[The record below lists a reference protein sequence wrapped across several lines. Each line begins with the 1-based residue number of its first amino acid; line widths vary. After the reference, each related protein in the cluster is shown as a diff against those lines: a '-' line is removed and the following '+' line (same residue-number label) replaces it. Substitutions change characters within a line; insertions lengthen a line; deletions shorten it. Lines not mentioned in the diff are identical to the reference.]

1 LLAAVD
7 DPLPRIDPG
16 KAMNRTEQKK
26 IRRSRRKLRVR
37 KTVFGTAERPRLTVF
52 RSLQHIYA
60 QLIDDVA
67 GRTLLSASSKA
78 KDLREGVGYGGNKK
92 AAVTIGKTLGERAVA
107 QGIKQAVFDRNGYKY
122 HGRVEAL
129 AKAAREAGL
138 KI

>member
-1 LLAAVD
+1 VV
-7 DPLPRIDPG
+7 DPLPLVDPG
-16 KAMNRTEQKK
+16 KVMNRTEQKK
-26 IRRSRRKLRVR
+26 IRRLRRKMRVR
-37 KTVFGTAERPRLTVF
+37 KTVFGTTERPRLTVF

-67 GRTLLSASSKA
+67 GRTLLSASTKA
-78 KDLREGVGYGGNKK
+78 KDLRAAVGYGGNKK
-92 AAVTIGKTLGERAVA
+92 AAAAIGKTLGERAVA
-107 QGIKQAVFDRNGYKY
+107 QGIKQAVLDRNGYRY

>member
-1 LLAAVD
+1 
-7 DPLPRIDPG
+7 
-16 KAMNRTEQKK
+16 MNRTEQKK
-26 IRRSRRKLRVR
+26 IRRLRRKMRVR
-37 KTVFGTAERPRLTVF
+37 KTVFGTTERPRLTVF

-67 GRTLLSASSKA
+67 GRTLLSASTKA
-78 KDLREGVGYGGNKK
+78 KDLRAAVGYGGNKK
-92 AAVTIGKTLGERAVA
+92 AAAAIGKTLGERAVA
-107 QGIKQAVFDRNGYKY
+107 QGIKQAVLDRNGYRY